1 MRGWAGS
8 NSRITPAFAG
18 IFHCDCPINY
28 ATLPGDESC
37 GWKGNVQ
44 VAVQTEITPTPVAST
59 RGNAYR
65 PTPLQIFLLFTAAY
79 FLSYFFRTANA
90 IIAGDL
96 ARDLTLDAGQLGLMT
111 SLFFGAFA
119 LAQIPLGIGLD
130 RWGARVVVPAMMA
143 IAVIGALVFA
153 IAPSFGPLALGRA
166 LIGAGM
172 AAILPSAFKT
182 FGAWFPSRRV
192 ATMSAL
198 LVGIG
203 ASGAL
208 FAATPLAWLTA
219 QVGWRVIFV
228 GAAVAVAISA
238 LAITRWARNA
248 PTAVPSYGGTTSAGG
263 FRVVLR
269 DRRFWRIVPL
279 NFFFTGI
286 QLGVQGLWGG
296 PYLFDVVGLRPI
308 EAGNILLLLSGGV
321 CIGSA
326 LSGWLTD
333 RWGVARTIATSAA
346 LFTLC
351 QFGLIA
357 RPPLALVGLLYL
369 GFGLTGS
376 FCIMGMAHARQIFPK
391 AITGQ
396 AVAAMNFFGIG
407 GSFCIQ
413 WWMGLIIKRS
423 DADTAGHYPPLAY
436 SVAFGCAAIGMIL
449 ALLWYLPLVRETTQE
464 QAC

>member
-1 MRGWAGS
+1 M
-8 NSRITPAFAG
+8 
-18 IFHCDCPINY
+18 
-28 ATLPGDESC
+28 
-37 GWKGNVQ
+37 
-44 VAVQTEITPTPVAST
+44 AVRTGGTSTPTVERST
-59 RGNAYR
+59 KTYR
-65 PTPLQIFLLFTAAY
+65 PTTTQIFLLFVAAY
-79 FLSYFFRTANA
+79 FLSYFLRTANA

-96 ARDLTLDAGQLGLMT
+96 SRELSLDAAQLGLMT

-130 RWGARVVVPAMMA
+130 RWGARIVIPAMMA
-143 IAVIGALVFA
+143 VAVVGALVFA
-153 IAPSFGPLALGRA
+153 VAPSFGPLALGRA

-172 AAILPSAFKT
+172 AALLPSAFKT
-182 FGAWFPSRRV
+182 FGAWFPPRRV

-219 QVGWRVIFV
+219 QVGWRAIFV
-228 GAAVAVAISA
+228 GAAVAVALSA
-238 LAITRWARNA
+238 LAIALWVRNTPA
-248 PTAVPSYGGTTSAGG
+248 EIPWHGSAISAGG
-263 FRVVLR
+263 FRAVLR

-296 PYLFDVVGLRPI
+296 PYLFDVVGLQPI
-308 EAGNILLLLSGGV
+308 EAGNILLLMSGGV

-326 LSGWLTD
+326 LSGWLAD
-333 RWGVARTIATSAA
+333 RWGVARTIAASAT

-351 QFGLIA
+351 QVGLIA

-396 AVAAMNFFGIG
+396 AVAATNFFGIG

-413 WWMGLIIKRS
+413 WWMGLIIKRFGA
-423 DADTAGHYPPLAY
+423 DAAGHYPSLAY
-436 SVAFGCAAIGMIL
+436 SVVFGCAVIGMVL
-449 ALLWYLPLVRETTQE
+449 SLLWYLPLVRETNQD
-464 QAC
+464 QR